1 MCATGMGWHEVN
13 INVSSLEPG
22 LYVVSVNVVAEYAF
36 STIPGGATPSLL
48 TLVAGS
54 FADQNSPNPLFPQQ
68 VFHGSGH
75 PNGYFWLD
83 VDFTPQY

>member
-1 MCATGMGWHEVN
+1 M
-13 INVSSLEPG
+13 EPG
-22 LYVVSVNVVAEYAF
+22 LYVVSMNVNASYAF

-54 FADQNSPNPLFPQQ
+54 VTDSPTSAFPEFVYYNAIQNQ
-68 VFHGSGH
+68 

-83 VDFTPQY
+83 VDFALSY